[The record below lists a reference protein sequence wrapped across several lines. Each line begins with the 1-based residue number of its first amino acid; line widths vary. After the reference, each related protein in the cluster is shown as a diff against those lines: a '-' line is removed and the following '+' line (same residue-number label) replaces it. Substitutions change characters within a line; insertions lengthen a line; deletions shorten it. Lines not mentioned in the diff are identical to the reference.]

1 MVSTQTE
8 IESQVI
14 ELAGK
19 SFKTF
24 CDDISGMF
32 GTDMECSPQAV
43 GTETLKGLQA
53 HFKDLVVV
61 YSVKAEPANPQDA
74 LRQGGL
80 NGTFQLVF
88 DQKGLFILAGV
99 VAMHPEQ
106 MVLED
111 AKFGS
116 LEKAER
122 VSGVLKEVGTALAGA
137 WDRVF
142 RKELDGHG
150 RFEQTNIFIG
160 NPWDKSEEKIGLA
173 GDEELVFVPYEM
185 TIGTY
190 PTFKCGV
197 ILPKAIFAGTSE
209 SGAEQVASAEEKAQ
223 VEVEEKAQEKTEEKA
238 QEETESRAPNVSEG
252 VEATE
257 PEEGAATAEKA
268 KPADEETVAADKAA
282 VEGEPEVAADQEQ
295 PTAAREEEPEVAAD
309 QEPEAAAEQVPEAAA
324 EEKPE
329 AAAEE
334 KPEAAAEQ
342 KPEAAVEQEPK
353 AAAEGEPEA
362 AAEQKPEAAAEQE
375 PKAAAEQEPEAAA
388 EQVPEAAAE
397 QVPEAAAEQ
406 VPEAT
411 KEEEPEA
418 TVEQEPEAAA
428 EQEPEAAAE
437 EKPEAAAEQKPEA
450 AKEEEPG
457 AAAEQVPEAAVEQ
470 EPEAT
475 VEQEPKAAAEQE
487 PEVAADQEP
496 EAAAEQK
503 PNDVEEEATTMAETD
518 KSEEHPVSET
528 IQKMAQSPAALP
540 GEPAPSTM
548 AEKPAISSKDASS
561 TVCAKDIMQ
570 KDVIWGNPDDSVQQ
584 ALTKIQQ
591 HDAGYIMIGQGQV
604 PEGVVSKSDLTG
616 ALSPYLRSTFA
627 KWRRPLDDATLQIR
641 IKWIMSKPSCA
652 IGPET
657 SLTAIMENMCQAGI
671 RCLPVVD
678 EHGRVQGLVT
688 ALDIFKVLLK
698 HSYRK

>member
-24 CDDISGMF
+24 CGDISGMF

-53 HFKDLVVV
+53 RFKDLVVA

-106 MVLED
+106 MILED

-150 RFEQTNIFIG
+150 RFVQTNIFIG

-185 TIGTY
+185 TIGLY

-197 ILPKAIFAGTSE
+197 ILPKAIFDGTSE
-209 SGAEQVASAEEKAQ
+209 EE
-223 VEVEEKAQEKTEEKA
+223 TEEKA
-238 QEETESRAPNVSEG
+238 QEETEETAQEKTEEKTQDQKIAVEKADSDEFDTAQKSDSEESEPQEPTAEMAAAEKTKAEEDTE
-252 VEATE
+252 EATE
-257 PEEGAATAEKA
+257 PEEGAATAEQA
-268 KPADEETVAADKAA
+268 QPPAEEAIAADESATK
-282 VEGEPEVAADQEQ
+282 
-295 PTAAREEEPEVAAD
+295 
-309 QEPEAAAEQVPEAAA
+309 QEPEAATKE
-324 EEKPE
+324 
-329 AAAEE
+329 
-334 KPEAAAEQ
+334 
-342 KPEAAVEQEPK
+342 
-353 AAAEGEPEA
+353 EPEA
-362 AAEQKPEAAAEQE
+362 AAEQKPEAATEE
-375 PKAAAEQEPEAAA
+375 EPEAAA
-388 EQVPEAAAE
+388 EG
-397 QVPEAAAEQ
+397 
-406 VPEAT
+406 
-411 KEEEPEA
+411 
-418 TVEQEPEAAA
+418 EPEAAT
-428 EQEPEAAAE
+428 
-437 EKPEAAAEQKPEA
+437 
-450 AKEEEPG
+450 KE
-457 AAAEQVPEAAVEQ
+457 
-470 EPEAT
+470 
-475 VEQEPKAAAEQE
+475 
-487 PEVAADQEP
+487 EP

-503 PNDVEEEATTMAETD
+503 PNDVEEEEATTTAETD
-518 KSEEHPVSET
+518 KSEESAMGGVSET
-528 IQKMAQSPAALP
+528 IQKMTQSPAVLP

-548 AEKPAISSKDASS
+548 AEKPALSSKDAPL
-561 TVCAKDIMQ
+561 TVHAKDIMQ

-591 HDAGYIMIGQGQV
+591 HDAGYMMIGQGQV

-641 IKWIMSKPSCA
+641 VKWIMSKPTYT

-657 SLTAIMENMCQAGI
+657 SLTSIMENMCQAGR

-688 ALDIFKVLLK
+688 ALDIFNVLLK
-698 HSYRK
+698 HSHRR